1 LFTKAPPETQTG
13 FVVFKQ
19 PFVFIGD
26 FMTRLFVFLLSL
38 IAATTAYAANPKVE
52 LKTSMGAVVLELYP
66 DNAPKTVEN
75 FLQYVK
81 DGHYDGTIFHRVI
94 PGFMIQGGG
103 FGASMQE
110 KKTRPAIRNEAGNG
124 LRNAVGTVAMARTAD
139 PHSATA
145 QFFINV
151 SENDFLDFKSPDD
164 KGYGYTVFARVTA
177 GMDVVAKIVQVP
189 TATVGPHQN
198 VPRQPVVIER
208 ARLLP
213 EAPANPAKT
222 K

>member
-1 LFTKAPPETQTG
+1 
-13 FVVFKQ
+13 
-19 PFVFIGD
+19 
-26 FMTRLFVFLLSL
+26 MNRLLVLLVALLLSPVAL
-38 IAATTAYAANPKVE
+38 AANPQVE
-52 LKTSMGAVVLELYP
+52 LKTSMGTVVIELYP

-81 DGHYDGTIFHRVI
+81 DGFYDGTIFHRVI
-94 PGFMIQGGG
+94 PGFMVQGGG
-103 FGASMQE
+103 FTPNFQQ
-110 KKTRPAIRNEAGNG
+110 KTTRPNIRNEAGNG

-139 PHSATA
+139 PHSASA

-164 KGYGYTVFARVTA
+164 KGYGYTVFGRITT
-177 GMDVVAKIVQVP
+177 GMDTVEKIVKVP
-189 TATVGPHQN
+189 TATVGAHQN

-213 EAPANPAKT
+213 DTAVKSKPAAKT
-222 K
+222 Q

>member
-1 LFTKAPPETQTG
+1 
-13 FVVFKQ
+13 
-19 PFVFIGD
+19 
-26 FMTRLFVFLLSL
+26 MTRLFIFLLSL
-38 IAATTAYAANPKVE
+38 IAATAAYAANPKVE
-52 LKTSMGAVVLELYP
+52 LKTSMGVVVLELYP

-81 DGHYDGTIFHRVI
+81 DGHYDGTVFHRVI

-103 FGASMQE
+103 FSTNMQE

-151 SENDFLDFKSPDD
+151 SENDFLDFKSADD

-189 TATVGPHQN
+189 TATVGPLQY

-208 ARLLP
+208 ARLLS
-213 EAPANPAKT
+213 ETPAKPAKT

>member
-1 LFTKAPPETQTG
+1 MK
-13 FVVFKQ
+13 
-19 PFVFIGD
+19 
-26 FMTRLFVFLLSL
+26 RLFVLLAALL
-38 IAATTAYAANPKVE
+38 IAPLALAANPKVE
-52 LKTSMGAVVLELYP
+52 MKTSLGTLVIELYP
-66 DNAPKTVEN
+66 ENAPKTVEN
-75 FLQYVK
+75 FVQYVK
-81 DGHYDGTIFHRVI
+81 DGFYDGTIFHRVI

-103 FGASMQE
+103 FNAGLQQKPA
-110 KKTRPAIRNEAGNG
+110 RPAIRNEAGNG

-164 KGYGYTVFARVTA
+164 KGYGYTVFGRIAS
-177 GMDVVAKIVQVP
+177 GMEVVQKIVQVP
-189 TATVGPHQN
+189 TGSLGPHQN

-208 ARLLP
+208 ARLLQEP
-213 EAPANPAKT
+213 VAQPQKS

>member
-1 LFTKAPPETQTG
+1 
-13 FVVFKQ
+13 
-19 PFVFIGD
+19 
-26 FMTRLFVFLLSL
+26 MTRLFIFLLSL
-38 IAATTAYAANPKVE
+38 IAATAAYAANPKVE
-52 LKTSMGAVVLELYP
+52 LKPSMGVVVLELYP

-103 FGASMQE
+103 FGANMQE

-151 SENDFLDFKSPDD
+151 SENDFLDFKSADD

>member
-1 LFTKAPPETQTG
+1 
-13 FVVFKQ
+13 
-19 PFVFIGD
+19 
-26 FMTRLFVFLLSL
+26 MTRLFVFLLSL

>member
-1 LFTKAPPETQTG
+1 
-13 FVVFKQ
+13 
-19 PFVFIGD
+19 
-26 FMTRLFVFLLSL
+26 MTRLFVLLFSL
-38 IAATTAYAANPKVE
+38 IAATAAYAANPKVE

-103 FGASMQE
+103 FSTNMQE

-124 LRNAVGTVAMARTAD
+124 LRNAIGTVAMARTAD

-151 SENDFLDFKSPDD
+151 SENDFLDFKSADD

-198 VPRQPVVIER
+198 VPRQPVIIER

-213 EAPANPAKT
+213 EAPAKPAKT

>member
-1 LFTKAPPETQTG
+1 
-13 FVVFKQ
+13 
-19 PFVFIGD
+19 
-26 FMTRLFVFLLSL
+26 MTRLFVFLLSL
-38 IAATTAYAANPKVE
+38 IAATAAYAANPKVE
-52 LKTSMGAVVLELYP
+52 LKTSMGAVELYP

-103 FGASMQE
+103 FSANMQE
-110 KKTRPAIRNEAGNG
+110 KKTRAAIRNEAGNG
-124 LRNAVGTVAMARTAD
+124 LRNAIGTVAMARTAD

-213 EAPANPAKT
+213 EAPANPAKA